1 MTQPPIAP
9 KSRWA
14 SLWGGSRTDATK
26 TAEEFRAEHAAKDAV
41 HKRATAD
48 RTDINGRPAPLE
60 QEDEDADGNPLTP
73 PEYTLRVKGY
83 GGVTVR
89 RADTPTTAFLGIL
102 AMCEKHLPAWD
113 PVLTRFGVLVAPLR
127 EAPKIAHYVRRT
139 GDGMTLAVPDAMSRE
154 DALLHIVQ
162 ALIELQVKNRGVFE
176 QHGVQAF
183 RNG

>member
-14 SLWGGSRTDATK
+14 SLWGGSRNADTTK
-26 TAEEFRAEHAAKDAV
+26 TAEELRAEHAAKDAALA
-41 HKRATAD
+41 KAD
-48 RTDINGRPAPLE
+48 RRDLNGRPAPLE
-60 QEDEDADGNPLTP
+60 QEDEDADGNPLRP

-83 GGVTVR
+83 GGVTVQ
-89 RADTPTTAFLGIL
+89 RADSPTTAFLGIL
-102 AMCEKHLPAWD
+102 AMCERHLPAWD
-113 PVLTRFGVLVAPLR
+113 PVLTRFGVLVAPLA

-139 GDGMTLAVPDAMSRE
+139 GDGMTLAVPDAQSRE

-162 ALIELQVKNRGVFE
+162 ALIELQVKNRAVFG
-176 QHGVQAF
+176 QYGVQAF